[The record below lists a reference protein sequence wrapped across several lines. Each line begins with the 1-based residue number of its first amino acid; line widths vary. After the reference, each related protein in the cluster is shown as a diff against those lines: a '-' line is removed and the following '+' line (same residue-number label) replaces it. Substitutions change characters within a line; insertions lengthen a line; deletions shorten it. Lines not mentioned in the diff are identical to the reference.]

1 VSAADTGP
9 EGDEGA
15 DSTWGLSGT
24 PLDFLLV
31 ATLNPT
37 WEGTVEEELMKMAH
51 AYQGAPCSL
60 RFEGPHD
67 PWQVAYC

>member
-1 VSAADTGP
+1 LPAADTGP
-9 EGDEGA
+9 EEEEGA

-37 WEGTVEEELMKMAH
+37 WEGTVEEELRKMAQ
-51 AYQGAPCSL
+51 AY
-60 RFEGPHD
+60 
-67 PWQVAYC
+67 